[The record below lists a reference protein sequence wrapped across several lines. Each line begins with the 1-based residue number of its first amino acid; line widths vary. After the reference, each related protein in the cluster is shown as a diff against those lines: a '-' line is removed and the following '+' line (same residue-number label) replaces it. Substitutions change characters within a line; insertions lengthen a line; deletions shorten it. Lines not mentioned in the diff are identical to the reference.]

1 MNLVVV
7 GAGFVG
13 LVTAAVFADFKNQV
27 WVVDNDESKIKKLSA
42 GKIPF
47 YEPGLA
53 KLILKNFKQG
63 RLKFTNDYAQAIPN
77 SEIIFICVGTPNH
90 DGRIDL
96 SFLYAASKSI
106 AQNLQKPAIVVVK
119 STVPPGINQKL
130 EKWMKKYT
138 QVDFDLA
145 SVPEFLSEG
154 RAVKDT
160 LYPYRV
166 VIGAEKKTVIDKLI
180 KLHQPI
186 AGERL
191 ICDAT
196 SAQMIKFASNAF
208 LPMKISFANAIAV
221 LCDKLGAQ
229 ADKVLKG
236 LGMDKRIGSQFL
248 RPGLGYGGSCFPKDL
263 RTFIRFS
270 SQVGY
275 NFHLLKSTQKIN
287 EEQIDFF
294 LTKTKN
300 LLGGSLKGKKIAVLG
315 LTFKPETSD
324 TRESKSIILIEKLK
338 KEGAK
343 INACDPVAVEE
354 AEKFL
359 KGINFFTDPYQAL
372 KGADLLFLAT
382 EWKEYQNLDFKRVK
396 SLMKKPLVIDGRN
409 IYNRKELE
417 KLGFIYE
424 GIGK

>member
-1 MNLVVV
+1 
-7 GAGFVG
+7 

-160 LYPYRV
+160 LCPYRV

-354 AEKFL
+354 VEKFL